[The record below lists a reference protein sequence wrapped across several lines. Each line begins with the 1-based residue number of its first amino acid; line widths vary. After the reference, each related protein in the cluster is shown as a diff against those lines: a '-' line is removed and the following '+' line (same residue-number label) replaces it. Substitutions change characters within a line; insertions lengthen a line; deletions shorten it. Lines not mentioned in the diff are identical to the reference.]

1 MPTKQAAPRGTTTLS
16 GRKWIGAAQASV
28 DSILGDASPK
38 VSSRGGSFFN
48 VNRWTARILFGRLTE
63 SIKYGNEM
71 DETTVRNG
79 LDLANGTKVPKREI
93 VIAAVPDRIPPW
105 LARSSVGG
113 RYHEAWHDLYSCTRD
128 LTFDE
133 VNGPLMARWDL
144 LDDWG
149 PFVGAV
155 LTWGNVIE
163 DIRIERH
170 GCREF
175 PGSQDKMEDL
185 QDLILVMESEGRTAA
200 EHRGLPTNDDMAV
213 VMGAFRDLGLGYQTE
228 KQEAALAGYQKR
240 SPAGWRLV
248 TEGPLKPLLDRAITM
263 GRDDD
268 LGHWWLA
275 MEVVAVLASL
285 GKQTQQQPPP
295 PGGEGDESQPPP
307 PGPPSDCD
315 DSDGESG
322 KGKPPRFPLFKV
334 GDRAKAKR
342 GAYAGKIVEVTFAGP
357 PDEEGRQSLKFAVV
371 ED

>member
-1 MPTKQAAPRGTTTLS
+1 MSKQAAQPGTLTLD

-28 DSILGDASPK
+28 NSVLGKDAPP
-38 VSSRGGSFFN
+38 VSSRGQQFFN
-48 VNRWTARILFGRLTE
+48 VNRWTARTLFAKLAE
-63 SIKYGNEM
+63 SIRYGNQM
-71 DETTVRNG
+71 DEDTVRNAIS
-79 LDLANGTKVPKREI
+79 LANGTSVPKREI
-93 VIAAVPDRIPPW
+93 VIAAVPDRIPAW

-128 LTFDE
+128 LSFDE
-133 VNGPLMARWDL
+133 VYNELWGRWGL
-144 LDDWG
+144 VPDWTSL
-149 PFVGAV
+149 VGAV

-185 QDLILVMESEGRTAA
+185 QDLILQLEADGRTAA

-228 KQEAALAGYQKR
+228 KQDAALAGYQQR
-240 SPAGWRLV
+240 SPAAWALV

-275 MEVVAVLASL
+275 MEVVAVLATL
-285 GKQTQQQPPP
+285 GQQPQGRPQPP
-295 PGGEGDESQPPP
+295 QDGGDEGQPGQPQ
-307 PGPPSDCD
+307 PPSDD
-315 DSDGESG
+315 DSGKDG
-322 KGKPPRFPLFKV
+322 KPGKPPAFPLFKV

-342 GAYAGKIVEVTFAGP
+342 GPHRGKIVEVIFAGP
-357 PDEEGRQSLKFAVV
+357 PDEEGRQTLKFAPVL
-371 ED
+371 D

>member
-1 MPTKQAAPRGTTTLS
+1 MSKQEPAQGTLSLS

-28 DSILGDASPK
+28 NSVLGDDAPP
-38 VSSRGGSFFN
+38 VSSRGQSFFN
-48 VNRWTARILFGRLTE
+48 VNRWTARVLFGKLTE

-71 DETTVRNG
+71 GEDVVNNA
-79 LDLANGTKVPKREI
+79 LYLANSTSVPKREI

-144 LDDWG
+144 LDDWA

-185 QDLILVMESEGRTAA
+185 QDLILVMEAEGRQAA

-228 KQEAALAGYQKR
+228 KQQAALAGYQKQ
-240 SPAGWRLV
+240 SPAGWALV
-248 TEGPLKPLLDRAITM
+248 TEGALKPLLDRAITM

-285 GKQTQQQPPP
+285 GQQPQQQPPSGAP
-295 PGGEGDESQPPP
+295 QGDEGQPGP
-307 PGPPSDCD
+307 PGPPSDD
-315 DSDGESG
+315 DSGKGG

-342 GAYAGKIVEVTFAGP
+342 GPYAGKIVEVTFAGP
-357 PDEEGRQSLKFAVV
+357 PDEDGRQSLKFAVV

>member
-1 MPTKQAAPRGTTTLS
+1 MATKQTDSRGTTTLS

-28 DSILGDASPK
+28 DSVLGADSPK
-38 VSSRGGSFFN
+38 VSARGQSFFN
-48 VNRWTARILFGRLTE
+48 VNRWTARVLFGKLAE
-63 SIKYGNEM
+63 SIRYGNEM
-71 DETTVRNG
+71 GEALVRNA
-79 LDLANGTKVPKREI
+79 LDLANWTTVPKREI

-133 VNGPLMARWDL
+133 INGPLMARWDL
-144 LDDWG
+144 VDDWTTL
-149 PFVGAV
+149 VGAV

-185 QDLILVMESEGRTAA
+185 QDLILVMEAEGRTAA
-200 EHRGLPTNDDMAV
+200 EHKGLPSNDDMAV
-213 VMGAFRDLGLGYQTE
+213 VMGAFRDLGLGYDTE
-228 KQEAALAGYQKR
+228 KQQAALAGYQQR
-240 SPAGWRLV
+240 SPQGWALV
-248 TEGPLKPLLDRAITM
+248 TQGPLKPLLDRAITM

-285 GKQTQQQPPP
+285 GNKPQGRPQP
-295 PGGEGDESQPPP
+295 PGGDEGQPGQ
-307 PGPPSDCD
+307 PGPPSDD
-315 DSDGESG
+315 DTEGKG

-357 PDEEGRQSLKFAVV
+357 PDEDGRQSLKFAVV

>member
-1 MPTKQAAPRGTTTLS
+1 MATKQTTPDRGTASLS

-28 DSILGDASPK
+28 DSILGADSPK
-38 VSSRGGSFFN
+38 VSARGQGFFN
-48 VNRWTARILFGRLTE
+48 VNRWTARALFAKLAE

-71 DETTVRNG
+71 GEQMVRNA
-79 LDLANGTKVPKREI
+79 LSLANSTRVPKREI
-93 VIAAVPDRIPPW
+93 VIATVPDRIPPW

-128 LTFDE
+128 LSFEEVYDE
-133 VNGPLMARWDL
+133 LWGRWGL
-144 LDDWG
+144 VPDWSSL
-149 PFVGAV
+149 VGAV

-228 KQEAALAGYQKR
+228 KQEAALAGYQTR

-248 TEGPLKPLLDRAITM
+248 TEGPLKPLLDRAINM
-263 GRDDD
+263 GKDDD

-275 MEVVAVLASL
+275 MEVVAVLANL
-285 GKQTQQQPPP
+285 GKPQDQQPPP
-295 PGGEGDESQPPP
+295 PRGDGEGDGP
-307 PGPPSDCD
+307 PGPPSDD
-315 DSDGESG
+315 ESEG
-322 KGKPPRFPLFKV
+322 KGKGKAPKFPLFKV

-342 GAYAGKIVEVTFAGP
+342 GAHRGKIVEVTFAGP
-357 PDEEGRQSLKFAVV
+357 PDEDGRQSLKFAPVH
-371 ED
+371 D

>member
-1 MPTKQAAPRGTTTLS
+1 MPKQQAPRGTLTLD

-28 DSILGDASPK
+28 DSILGEDSPK

-48 VNRWTARILFGRLTE
+48 VNRWTARVLFGKLAE
-63 SIKYGNEM
+63 SIRYGNLMGE
-71 DETTVRNG
+71 DLVRNA
-79 LDLANGTKVPKREI
+79 LDLANGQSVPKREI

-133 VNGPLMARWDL
+133 VHGPLMARWDL
-144 LDDWG
+144 LDDWTMM
-149 PFVGAV
+149 VGAV

-175 PGSQDKMEDL
+175 PGSEDKMQDL
-185 QDLILVMESEGRTAA
+185 QDLILTMEAEGRTAA
-200 EHRGLPTNDDMAV
+200 EHKGLPTNDDMAV
-213 VMGAFRDLGLGYQTE
+213 VMGAFRDLGLGYDTE
-228 KQEAALAGYQKR
+228 KQRAALADYQKR
-240 SPAGWRLV
+240 SPAGWALV
-248 TEGPLKPLLDRAITM
+248 TQGPLKPLLDRAITM

-275 MEVVAVLASL
+275 MEVVAVLATL
-285 GKQTQQQPPP
+285 GQQPQGRP
-295 PGGEGDESQPPP
+295 QPPERGDPCDEPGDGP
-307 PGPPSDCD
+307 PQPPSD
-315 DSDGESG
+315 DSPEGG
-322 KGKPPRFPLFKV
+322 TPGKPPRFPLFKV

-342 GAYAGKIVEVTFAGP
+342 GPYRGKIVEVTFAGP
-357 PDEEGRQSLKFAVV
+357 PDEDGRQSLKFAVV